1 MEINEF
7 IQNFADQ
14 FDDTDVSAL
23 TPETEFK
30 QLDEWSSLMALSIIA
45 MADEEYGVELKG
57 TDIRKATTI
66 KDLFDIVESK
76 GEIHIKWLSL
86 FFNM

>member
-14 FDDTDVSAL
+14 FDDIDTNVL
-23 TPETEFK
+23 TPKTAFK
-30 QLDEWSSLMALSIIA
+30 QLDEWSSLMALSVIA

-57 TDIRKATTI
+57 TDIREAVTI
-66 KDLFDIVESK
+66 QDLFAIVESK
-76 GEIHIKWLSL
+76 V
-86 FFNM
+86 